1 MIGKDTMI
9 VNDKKTEMKMDN
21 VLYLECFSGISGD
34 MMIGALIDTGLDM
47 THLSKEIAKLGLTG
61 YRISS
66 RKVMAGA
73 ISAAKFDVELTSKQ
87 KPQSYRD
94 IKKIITGSSLSDI
107 VKKITLD
114 IFNCVASAEGKIHH
128 CNVEEVHF
136 HEIGAI
142 DSIIDITG
150 TAVGI
155 EYLKIDKVYCSQLP
169 LGSGTVNTSHGK
181 LPIPAPA
188 TLEILKGVPVYQGN
202 FDFEVTTPTGAAIVK
217 TLAVSFGKIPDIEI
231 INTGYGAG
239 SKNVII

>member
-9 VNDKKTEMKMDN
+9 VNDKKMETKMDN

-34 MMIGALIDTGLDM
+34 MMIGALIDAGLDI
-47 THLSKEIAKLGLTG
+47 TYLSKEIAKLGLTG

-73 ISAAKFDVELTSKQ
+73 ISATKFDAELTSKQ

-114 IFNCVASAEGKIHH
+114 IFNCMASAEGKIHD
-128 CNVEEVHF
+128 CNVEEVYF

-155 EYLKIDKVYCSQLP
+155 EYLKIDKND
-169 LGSGTVNTSHGK
+169 G
-181 LPIPAPA
+181 IF
-188 TLEILKGVPVYQGN
+188 ILYW
-202 FDFEVTTPTGAAIVK
+202 
-217 TLAVSFGKIPDIEI
+217 
-231 INTGYGAG
+231 
-239 SKNVII
+239 